1 MIRHFTSCL
10 FGALGLCTM
19 QLSAQTSLQAGQ
31 GRADMLRILGQAREK
46 AEAVRFVDYRMRFD
60 MKFMTQNDTVTRY
73 YQTRFLRQPADTLF
87 GGHFRY
93 DQTERVGKPQATI
106 AYNGQAVYSAY
117 NFDSSLQ
124 IDRLPQDAGRI
135 NSYIHNFQLY
145 QGFSATE
152 NPIPHDTAMANDT
165 LAYLGV
171 EEVLGE
177 KCHRIHLHRQ
187 VKADTSAGSTMRVLG
202 YQQEFWIS
210 TGATTPMPLLAYSHH
225 TRLAI
230 QGDTMQQYQGFR
242 LEEYK
247 VYPNTPAGGI
257 DTGFNPIFRY
267 KAPKPDEPLPT
278 LANGTE
284 APDFLLKTLDG
295 TYADLRSFRGKVV
308 LVDFFYRSC
317 YPCMLAIPGLQ
328 EMHHHLH
335 DSGLVVLGVNPF
347 DTAGTVLKRF
357 LSGRGVTYPILIDAD
372 KSVVNTWKVRAYPT
386 LYLIDRRGNIRYNQ
400 IGYSKETEEG
410 IRVKVKELLQEAA
423 P

>member
-1 MIRHFTSCL
+1 
-10 FGALGLCTM
+10 
-19 QLSAQTSLQAGQ
+19 
-31 GRADMLRILGQAREK
+31 
-46 AEAVRFVDYRMRFD
+46 
-60 MKFMTQNDTVTRY
+60 
-73 YQTRFLRQPADTLF
+73 
-87 GGHFRY
+87 
-93 DQTERVGKPQATI
+93 
-106 AYNGQAVYSAY
+106 
-117 NFDSSLQ
+117 
-124 IDRLPQDAGRI
+124 
-135 NSYIHNFQLY
+135 
-145 QGFSATE
+145 
-152 NPIPHDTAMANDT
+152 MANDT

-347 DTAGTVLKRF
+347 DTAGTVMKRF

>member
-1 MIRHFTSCL
+1 MIRHLTSCL
-10 FGALGLCTM
+10 LSALGLCTM
-19 QLSAQTSLQAGQ
+19 QLSAQTSLQAAQ
-31 GRADMLRILGQAREK
+31 GRAYMLRILGQARET
-46 AEAVRFVDYRMRFD
+46 AEAVRYVDYRMRFD
-60 MKFMTQNDTVTRY
+60 MKFMTQNDTLTRY
-73 YQTRFLRQPADTLF
+73 YQTRFLRQSADTLF
-87 GGHFRY
+87 GGYFRY
-93 DQTERVGKPQATI
+93 DQTDRAGKPQATI

-124 IDRLPQDAGRI
+124 IDRLPKDAERI
-135 NSYIHNFQLY
+135 NAYIHNFQLY
-145 QGFSATE
+145 NGFSVTE
-152 NPIPHDTAMANDT
+152 NPIPHDTAIANDT
-165 LAYLGV
+165 LSYLGM
-171 EEVLGE
+171 EEVLGV
-177 KCHRIHLHRQ
+177 KCHRIRLRRQ
-187 VKADTSAGSTMRVLG
+187 VKADTSMGPTMRVLG

-210 TGATTPMPLLAYSHH
+210 TDATTPMPLLAYANH
-225 TRLAI
+225 TRLAL

-242 LEEYK
+242 LEQYK
-247 VYPNTPAGGI
+247 VYPNTPGGGV
-257 DTGFNPIFRY
+257 DTSFNPIFRY

-284 APDFLLKTLDG
+284 APDFMLKTLDG
-295 TYADLRSFRGKVV
+295 TKADLRSFRGKVV

-328 EMHHHLH
+328 EMHYRWH

-347 DTAGTVLKRF
+347 DTASTVLKRF

-372 KSVVNTWKVRAYPT
+372 KRVVNTWKVRAYPT

-410 IRVKVKELLQEAA
+410 IRAKVKELLEEAA

>member
-1 MIRHFTSCL
+1 MVIVDLELRPL
-10 FGALGLCTM
+10 YR
-19 QLSAQTSLQAGQ
+19 QAG
-31 GRADMLRILGQAREK
+31 LKSNVPPLIVQAHE
-46 AEAVRFVDYRMRFD
+46 Y
-60 MKFMTQNDTVTRY
+60 
-73 YQTRFLRQPADTLF
+73 
-87 GGHFRY
+87 GHHRPY
-93 DQTERVGKPQATI
+93 PVQSGH
-106 AYNGQAVYSAY
+106 
-117 NFDSSLQ
+117 LC
-124 IDRLPQDAGRI
+124 L
-135 NSYIHNFQLY
+135 
-145 QGFSATE
+145 
-152 NPIPHDTAMANDT
+152 
-165 LAYLGV
+165 
-171 EEVLGE
+171 LGE
-177 KCHRIHLHRQ
+177 KCHRIHLRRQ

-210 TGATTPMPLLAYSHH
+210 TGATMPMPLLAYAYH
-225 TRLAI
+225 TRLAV

-247 VYPNTPAGGI
+247 VYPNSPAGGI

-295 TYADLRSFRGKVV
+295 TKADLRSFRGKVV

-328 EMHHHLH
+328 EMHHRWH

-357 LSGRGVTYPILIDAD
+357 LSGRGVTYPILSDAD

-410 IRVKVKELLQEAA
+410 IRAKVAERVDAQALGSCGVTRESSSLSFRTTVSLGAVPGRAGFRIAEIS
-423 P
+423 